1 LQVDNK
7 CWDTTSKNGRTPLH
21 TAGKEPDFLFN
32 NSSNCHITR
41 PKVKLETLDGYM

>member
-21 TAGKEPDFLFN
+21 TAGKEPNFL
-32 NSSNCHITR
+32 SSNSHITR